1 MKKVNI
7 GIVGCGCIS
16 GIYLKN
22 LTGIFRSIVR
32 VAAVCDLIPERAL
45 EAQKQYGI
53 PKAYFTDEEIM
64 AVQFPFLP

>member
-22 LTGIFRSIVR
+22 LTGMFRNTVSVR
-32 VAAVCDLIPERAL
+32 AVCDLIPERAL
-45 EAQKQYGI
+45 EAQKQYEI
-53 PKAYFTDEEIM
+53 PKAM
-64 AVQFPFLP
+64 SR